1 MRSVLLRTAL
11 AACLCAACSEAAED
25 PGPRSI
31 DGWIGQC
38 EAQCDQ
44 QASCDPDQL
53 LWEHGDLDNC
63 IRDCT
68 YFLENDQDLQ
78 FLDETPDACLE
89 ALYAQ
94 LICVYHLG
102 CDDLAAWNDCAMDA
116 PCSDGIDSV
125 DEACAGI
132 DLEDFLQDCG
142 GWGQG
147 CDEV

>member
-1 MRSVLLRTAL
+1 MRSPLQWMAL
-11 AACLCAACSEAAED
+11 AACLVAACSEAAED
-25 PGPRSI
+25 PGPLSI

-38 EAQCDQ
+38 EVQCDQ
-44 QASCDPDQL
+44 ESSCDPDQL
-53 LWEHGDLDNC
+53 TFDHGDLDNC
-63 IRDCT
+63 LYDCG
-68 YFLENDQDLQ
+68 YYLQNDENLQ

-94 LICVYHLG
+94 LKCIYHLG

-116 PCSDGIDSV
+116 PCSGGLAAM
-125 DEACAGI
+125 DEACTGI

-147 CDEV
+147 CGEV